1 MNETWWLNP
10 SQLDDAQKEILIEKP
25 ETQLLIV
32 GPPGSGKTNLLV
44 LRANY
49 VRSVAPRILL
59 LTFTRTLSEFLKS
72 GPNVGRG
79 DQIRSD
85 EIKTFMAWARQLIR
99 DNGGDIP
106 SSTADFNAVR
116 VAVAETLLDL
126 INAQQLGKLYDVI
139 FADEVQDFLEIE
151 LRIIRR
157 LSHRINAAG
166 DSRQRIF
173 KPREGLPTITGM
185 VDRTVTL
192 EQHYRI
198 GIKICDF
205 ADQVLPPKSGEAA
218 LSEGCNYDEE
228 ARPSS
233 VIAIY
238 SVDEGAQF
246 DECIDQ
252 IKEQRRYI
260 TDEPIGVL
268 AINSETRDKFW
279 DRLVERGELASISI
293 RQRSEEYQPFGP
305 ESAIRV
311 MTVASAKGSEF
322 RAVHLLAA
330 ENYRPSSREL
340 AFTAV
345 TRAKTEVILH
355 HTKSMHGHMNP
366 PSGKLPTIDDI
377 F

>member
-1 MNETWWLNP
+1 MNETWWLEPN
-10 SQLDDAQKEILIEKP
+10 QLDDAQKQILLEKP
-25 ETQLLIV
+25 EAQLLIV

-59 LTFTRTLSEFLKS
+59 LTFTRTLNEFLKS
-72 GPNVGRG
+72 GPNIGRG
-79 DQIRSD
+79 DQIRDD
-85 EIKTFMAWARQLIR
+85 EIKTFMGWARQLLR
-99 DNGGDIP
+99 DHGGTIP
-106 SSTADFNAVR
+106 DSTGDFEADR
-116 VAVAETLLDL
+116 VAVAEAVLEM
-126 INAQQLGKLYDVI
+126 ISIQNLGKLYDVI
-139 FADEVQDFLEIE
+139 FVDEVQDLLEIE
-151 LRIIRR
+151 LRIVRR
-157 LSHRINAAG
+157 LTHRINAAG
-166 DSRQRIF
+166 DSRQRIW
-173 KPREGLPTITGM
+173 KHKEGLPTIEAM
-185 VDRTVTL
+185 VDRKVTL

-205 ADQVLPPKSGEAA
+205 GDQVLPPKMGEPS

-233 VIAIY
+233 VLAIP
-238 SVDEGAQF
+238 SVDMNAQF

-268 AINSETRDKFW
+268 TISGEVRDKFW
-279 DRLVERGELASISI
+279 DRLVEQGELVDISI
-293 RQRSEEYQPFGP
+293 RQRQDEYQPFGP
-305 ESAIRV
+305 NSLVRV

-322 RAVHLLAA
+322 RAVHLLEA
-330 ENYRPSSREL
+330 ENYGTGRREL
-340 AFTAV
+340 AFTGV

-355 HTKSMHGHMNP
+355 HSKPLRGHMKP
-366 PSGKLPTIDDI
+366 ASGKLPSIDDV